1 MSALLQVE
9 HDQVAT
15 VDSKREA
22 APVLSNV
29 FNSRHTGSLVIDGVS
44 KSFQLKG
51 EKLLVLDNI
60 SFRVEP
66 GEFVAIVGAS
76 GCGKSTLLRLL
87 AGLDT
92 EYEGQL
98 LHDGQVI
105 KGTDLQRGLV
115 FQDHR
120 LFPWLTVAQN
130 IGLSFTN
137 TDVPKTEQAQR
148 IAAEIQRV
156 GLDGFADAYPH
167 QLSGG
172 MSQRA
177 AIARALVGRP
187 DVLLLDEPLG
197 ALDALTRLRLQQEL
211 RRLWQ
216 DEGITMLMVTHD
228 IDEAVYLADRVVVL
242 DARPGRIRRI
252 QDVPLAHPRQRGQ
265 ADFVTIR
272 DGLHAEFVDLV
283 DEPHAPN
290 LSNTLPSSTL
300 THWGADEW
308 ASRFAL

>member
-1 MSALLQVE
+1 MNAPVSPPLLQPDSAPATNRSRTGGLTIE
-9 HDQVAT
+9 H
-15 VDSKREA
+15 
-22 APVLSNV
+22 
-29 FNSRHTGSLVIDGVS
+29 VS

-51 EKLLVLDNI
+51 EQLLVLDDI

-98 LHDGQVI
+98 LHDGEPI
-105 KGTDLQRGLV
+105 RGTNLQRGLV

-120 LFPWLTVAQN
+120 LFPWLTVEQN
-130 IGLSFTN
+130 VSLAFTN
-137 TDVPKTEQAQR
+137 TDVP
-148 IAAEIQRV
+148 IAERRARVKAEVSRV
-156 GLDGFADAYPH
+156 GLDGFGDAYPH

-228 IDEAVYLADRVVVL
+228 IEEAVYLADRIVVL

-252 QDVPLAHPRQRGQ
+252 QPVPLAHPRQRGEK
-265 ADFVTIR
+265 DFVAIR
-272 DGLHAEFVDLV
+272 DGLHADFVELV
-283 DEPHAPN
+283 DGDAP
-290 LSNTLPSSTL
+290 LPAPALVPRWDS
-300 THWGADEW
+300 DDW
-308 ASRFAL
+308 ARRLAL

>member
-1 MSALLQVE
+1 MTAPVIPLERPVGPKAGALPTRQRTGGLVVE
-9 HDQVAT
+9 H
-15 VDSKREA
+15 
-22 APVLSNV
+22 
-29 FNSRHTGSLVIDGVS
+29 VS
-44 KSFQLKG
+44 KSFALKG
-51 EKLLVLDNI
+51 EQLRVLDDV
-60 SFRVEP
+60 SFTVAP

-92 EYEGQL
+92 EYSGTL
-98 LHDGQVI
+98 LHDGTPI
-105 KGTDLQRGLV
+105 RGTDLHRGLV

-120 LFPWLTVAQN
+120 LFPWLTVEQN
-130 IGLSFTN
+130 VSLSFTN
-137 TDVPKTEQAQR
+137 TDVPLPQR
-148 IAAEIQRV
+148 KQRVAAEISRV

-177 AIARALVGRP
+177 AIARALVSRP

-228 IDEAVYLADRVVVL
+228 IDEAVYLADRIVVMES
-242 DARPGRIRRI
+242 RPGRIRRV
-252 QDVPLAHPRQRGQ
+252 QEVPIVHPRQRGKADFVAIRDGLQ
-265 ADFVTIR
+265 ADFVQAE
-272 DGLHAEFVDLV
+272 DGPQPANERADR
-283 DEPHAPN
+283 APWDG
-290 LSNTLPSSTL
+290 T
-300 THWGADEW
+300 EW
-308 ASRFAL
+308 ARRLAL

>member
-1 MSALLQVE
+1 MTETNSDVATAARSALE
-9 HDQVAT
+9 TKAGGAT
-15 VDSKREA
+15 ISRLRPRQRTGGLLVDR
-22 APVLSNV
+22 
-29 FNSRHTGSLVIDGVS
+29 VS
-44 KSFQLKG
+44 KSFDLKG
-51 EKLLVLDNI
+51 QSLPVLQQI

-98 LHDGQVI
+98 LHDGKPIV
-105 KGTDLQRGLV
+105 GTDLHRGLV

-120 LFPWLTVAQN
+120 LFPWLTVEQN
-130 IGLSFTN
+130 VGLSFTN
-137 TDVPKTEQAQR
+137 TDVPVAERRAR
-148 IAAEIQRV
+148 VAAEISRV
-156 GLDGFADAYPH
+156 GLDAFAQAYPH

-177 AIARALVGRP
+177 AIARALVTRP

-216 DEGITMLMVTHD
+216 DEGITMVMVTHD
-228 IDEAVYLADRVVVL
+228 IEEAVYLADRIVVM

-252 QDVPLAHPRQRGQ
+252 QPVPIAHPRQRGSFEFV
-265 ADFVTIR
+265 AIRDSLHGDFVQLDDR
-272 DGLHAEFVDLV
+272 D
-283 DEPHAPN
+283 AP
-290 LSNTLPSSTL
+290 P
-300 THWGADEW
+300 ADPAIPDRWSALEW
-308 ASRFAL
+308 ASRLST